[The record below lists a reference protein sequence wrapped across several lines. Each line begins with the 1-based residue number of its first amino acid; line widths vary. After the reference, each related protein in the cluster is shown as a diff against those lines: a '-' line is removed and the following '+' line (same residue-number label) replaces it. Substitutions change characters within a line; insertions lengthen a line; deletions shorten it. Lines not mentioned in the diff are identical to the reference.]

1 MIITRYIC
9 RQILLATAALTL
21 ILLVV
26 VMLGRLLNYLVA
38 ASQGELDPDVLA
50 LILAYR
56 IPDFLQLI
64 LPLALL
70 LGILLALGRLYAES
84 ELVVLHAA
92 GMSRLRLLAITGL
105 ASLVVMLGV
114 AWCSLSLA
122 PSSSKQVSELLE
134 AQQNL
139 SEFDLLAPGLFQQ
152 LGNSGRTSYSERVEG
167 DQLQQVFMFDPET
180 NRVIKA
186 ETAETVQNAEGERF
200 VLFKHGTIVEGL
212 NTGNEFAVTLFD
224 GELGLR
230 LPPRKLSI
238 QPDVEEKTLPTRELL
253 KSELPTQQAELQWRL
268 SLIVL
273 VPVLVL
279 LAIPLSRVSPRQG
292 RFARLVPAILL
303 YMAYLGLLLLSR
315 DWLAAE
321 RLPSVL
327 GLLWVHVLF
336 VVLGVLLFTG
346 RLPLLG
352 NRHG

>member
-9 RQILLATAALTL
+9 RQIILATLALTL

-56 IPDFLQLI
+56 VPDFLQLI

-84 ELVVLHAA
+84 ELVVMHAA
-92 GMSRLRLLAITGL
+92 GMSPSRLLAIAGI
-105 ASLVVMLGV
+105 ASLLVMGAV
-114 AWCSLSLA
+114 GCCSLLLA
-122 PSSSKQVSELLE
+122 PNGSKRVSELLE
-134 AQQNL
+134 AQENL

-152 LGNSGRTSYSERVEG
+152 LGNSGRTSYSESVEG
-167 DQLQQVFMFDPET
+167 EELQQVFMHDPET

-186 ETAETVQNAEGERF
+186 ETAQTIQNSEGERF
-200 VLFKHGTIVEGL
+200 VLFKRGSITEGL
-212 NTGNEFAVTLFD
+212 NNGGDFALTVFE

-230 LPPRKLSI
+230 LPPRKLSFK
-238 QPDVEEKTLPTRELL
+238 PDVEEKTLTTSELL
-253 KSELPTQQAELQWRL
+253 TGATPAQNAELQWRF
-268 SLIVL
+268 SLVIV

-303 YMAYLGLLLLSR
+303 YMLYLGLLLLSR
-315 DWLAAE
+315 DWLAE
-321 RLPSVL
+321 GRLPSMV
-327 GLLWVHVLF
+327 GLLWVHILF
-336 VVLGVLLFTG
+336 AGLGLLLFTG
-346 RLPLLG
+346 RLPVLG
-352 NRHG
+352 NRYG